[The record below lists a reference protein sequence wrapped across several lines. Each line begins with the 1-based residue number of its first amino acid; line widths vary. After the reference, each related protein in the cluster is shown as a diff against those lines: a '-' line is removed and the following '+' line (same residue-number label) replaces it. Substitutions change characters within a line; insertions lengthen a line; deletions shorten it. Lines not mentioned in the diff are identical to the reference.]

1 MANTKTYAAK
11 KVQVVYGTHTLV
23 AYMEDSFVEI
33 ERDSDS
39 FTKMVGAD
47 GEVARAANADR
58 SGKLKVKLQQVSIS
72 NDVLSTELNIDE
84 ATNVNTK
91 PCMVKDGSGRTL
103 WSTAEAWI
111 SKPANVVFS
120 KGIEGREW
128 TIEAG
133 VWLPF
138 TGGN

>member
-11 KVQVVYGTHTLV
+11 KVQVVYGTHTLT
-23 AYMEDSFVEI
+23 AFMEDSFVEL
-33 ERDSDS
+33 ERNSDS
-39 FTKMVGAD
+39 FTLMVGAD
-47 GEVARAANADR
+47 GESARAANADR
-58 SGKLKVKLQQVSIS
+58 SGKLKVKLLQTSPS
-72 NDVLSTELNIDE
+72 NDILSTELNVDE
-84 ATNVNTK
+84 ATNTNAK

-111 SKPANVVFS
+111 SKPANAVFS

-138 TGGN
+138 NGGN